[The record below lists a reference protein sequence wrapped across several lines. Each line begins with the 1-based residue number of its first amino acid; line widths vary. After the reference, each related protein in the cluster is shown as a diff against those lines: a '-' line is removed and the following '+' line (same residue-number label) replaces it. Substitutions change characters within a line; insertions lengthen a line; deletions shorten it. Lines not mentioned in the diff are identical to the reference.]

1 MIADAEA
8 GDDADTDASF
18 YLQLKLESKQYW
30 NEKQDVV
37 KMKGVVVDCFQIQAK
52 HVDTSHNL

>member
-18 YLQLKLESKQYW
+18 YLQLKLESQYW